1 MFYRVELWLYSFFI
15 NALALTVPVYVIQAL
30 TRYLANGLNSTLYSL
45 TFGVI
50 IALVLENI
58 LRNYR
63 IKSLV
68 EFNSKSTGT
77 EDFFA
82 ALAQINFESERIQK
96 LPYFSQRLRAMR
108 EQRLTG
114 KIDEQ
119 LALFDLPFHIIFLVV
134 VYTLSPIA
142 LVVFLVLAAVG
153 IIINYVKSGQAIGD
167 KKNLISSRF
176 ETDYFDLYLS
186 KNFLTLKL
194 YTNFGEF
201 INKALSTEKK
211 IQNLNV
217 QNGLNAL
224 VGSWAN
230 QSLTHLLVVL
240 VVFSSAIQIFDGNMQ
255 IGTMVALNLLVA
267 RSYSPIVNS
276 VKLWRSRNKES
287 LNAEIANL
295 LSLRDNNV
303 GRSEIKSF
311 SGSIEL
317 RSLSHK
323 YQSQKI
329 QLYEN
334 FNFVFQAGSVT
345 VITGGNGTGKTTLFR
360 LLAGIIEPE
369 NGSVLIDGINLKQ
382 ISKIWWR
389 TQLTAV
395 PQEPNFL
402 DGTVLDNLLR
412 ARDGISDDE
421 IARVIK
427 DSGLSKFLDETELGL
442 DSPVDAFAPKHS
454 LGFRK
459 RFALARAML
468 INGSLVIMDEP
479 TEGLDSDGAQLFYGF
494 LNQCI
499 RAGRT
504 VIVLSH
510 DPAIIRGASTIIN
523 LDSRPHP
530 KIIPVAKNKVTRDD
544 AEGSKK

>member
-1 MFYRVELWLYSFFI
+1 M
-15 NALALTVPVYVIQAL
+15 
-30 TRYLANGLNSTLYSL
+30 
-45 TFGVI
+45 
-50 IALVLENI
+50 
-58 LRNYR
+58 
-63 IKSLV
+63 
-68 EFNSKSTGT
+68 
-77 EDFFA
+77 
-82 ALAQINFESERIQK
+82 
-96 LPYFSQRLRAMR
+96 
-108 EQRLTG
+108 
-114 KIDEQ
+114 
-119 LALFDLPFHIIFLVV
+119 
-134 VYTLSPIA
+134 
-142 LVVFLVLAAVG
+142 
-153 IIINYVKSGQAIGD
+153 
-167 KKNLISSRF
+167 
-176 ETDYFDLYLS
+176 
-186 KNFLTLKL
+186 
-194 YTNFGEF
+194 
-201 INKALSTEKK
+201 NKALTTEKE
-211 IQNLNV
+211 IQNLKV
-217 QNGLNAL
+217 QNSLNAL
-224 VGSWAN
+224 FGSWTN
-230 QSLTHLLVVL
+230 QSLTNLLVVL
-240 VVFSSAIQIFDGNMQ
+240 VVFTSAIQIFDGDMQ

-276 VKLWRSRNKES
+276 VKLWRFRNNES
-287 LNAEIANL
+287 LNSEISNL
-295 LSLRDNNV
+295 LNLKDSNV

-311 SGSIEL
+311 SGRLEL

-334 FNFVFQAGSVT
+334 FNFVFQPGSVT
-345 VITGGNGTGKTTLFR
+345 VITGGNGTGKSTLFR

-382 ISKIWWR
+382 ISKVWWR

-402 DGTVLDNLLR
+402 DGTVLDNLLGT
-412 ARDGISDDE
+412 RDRISDDE

-442 DSPVDAFAPKHS
+442 NSPVDAFAPKHS

-530 KIIPVAKNKVTRDD
+530 KIIPVAKNKVTQDD
-544 AEGSKK
+544 PEGSKI